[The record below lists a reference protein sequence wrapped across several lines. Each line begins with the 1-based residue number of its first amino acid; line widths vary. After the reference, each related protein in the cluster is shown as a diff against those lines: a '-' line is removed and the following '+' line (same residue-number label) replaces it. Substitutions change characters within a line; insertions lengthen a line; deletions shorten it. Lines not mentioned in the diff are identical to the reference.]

1 MSWIKILGYSLLATF
16 LYSFVC
22 LMTSLSPI
30 FFNIIGIG
38 ISNKEILSMQQN
50 YYFNAP
56 MRSIIQGNAGCVEAD
71 SVLGYKQKP
80 GDCIFENFEFK
91 TVLKF
96 DNNGSVMSNSK
107 KDKSKKDKSKI
118 IVVGD
123 SHAMGWGVSYNET
136 FSYLLS
142 IAGHNITN
150 LSMSSY
156 GTEQEVLS
164 AFTKDDF
171 DRIETILIQ
180 YCDNDLDKNKQIL
193 KDYVYKE
200 FTEYSGRVPTEF
212 SLQSKLH
219 NAAKLFLK
227 DFNFRQFYLFPIKVL
242 LRAFN
247 ALEDPPP
254 INSSAHK
261 AEFIKV
267 LSKYPRLKDKK
278 IIVFYSIGHGQK
290 ITDWNGTVGNIT
302 FIDLDLE
309 RDHYYMID
317 DHLKKSGHE
326 YIAQRLN
333 KILINN

>member
-1 MSWIKILGYSLLATF
+1 MRQIMSWIKILGYSLLVAF
-16 LYSFVC
+16 FYSFIC

-50 YYFNAP
+50 YYFYAP

-107 KDKSKKDKSKI
+107 KDKSKI

-142 IAGHNITN
+142 SAGYNIIN

-164 AFTKDDF
+164 AVTKDDF

-180 YCDNDLDKNKQIL
+180 YNENDLDKNQQIL

-200 FTEYSGRVPTEF
+200 FTEYFGRVPTKF

-227 DFNFRQFYLFPIKVL
+227 DFNFRQFFLFPIKVL
-242 LRAFN
+242 LRVFN

-254 INSSAHK
+254 INSTAHK

-278 IIVFYSIGHGQK
+278 IIVFYSTGHGQK
-290 ITDWNGTVGNIT
+290 MTDWNETLGNIS
-302 FIDLDLE
+302 FIDLNLE
-309 RDHYYMID
+309 RKHYYFID
-317 DHLKKSGHE
+317 DHLNKSGHE

>member
-1 MSWIKILGYSLLATF
+1 MSWIKILGYSLLAAF
-16 LYSFVC
+16 FYSFVC
-22 LMTSLSPI
+22 LITSLSPI

-38 ISNKEILSMQQN
+38 ISNEEFLAKQQN

-56 MRSIIQGNAGCVEAD
+56 MRSIIQGNAGCVRAD
-71 SVLGYKQKP
+71 SVLGYSQKP

-96 DNNGSVMSNSK
+96 DMNGSVMSN
-107 KDKSKKDKSKI
+107 SKKDKSKI

-142 IAGHNITN
+142 SAGYDITN

-156 GTEQEVLS
+156 GTEQEILS
-164 AFTKDDF
+164 ALTKDDF
-171 DRIETILIQ
+171 DRKEIILIQ
-180 YCDNDLDKNKQIL
+180 YCNNDLDKNKQIL
-193 KDYVYKE
+193 KDYVDNE
-200 FTEYSGRVPTEF
+200 FTQYSGRVPTEF
-212 SLQSKLH
+212 SLHSKLH
-219 NAAKLFLK
+219 NAARLFLK
-227 DFNFRQFYLFPIKVL
+227 GFNFRQFYLFPIKVFFD
-242 LRAFN
+242 AFN
-247 ALEDPPP
+247 ASENPPQ
-254 INSSAHK
+254 NSTAHK

-278 IIVFYSIGHGQK
+278 IIVFYSNGHGQK
-290 ITDWNGTVGNIT
+290 NTGWNETIGNIN

-309 RDHYYMID
+309 RKHYHMID
-317 DHLKKSGHE
+317 DHLNKSGHE
-326 YIAQRLN
+326 YIAQRLK